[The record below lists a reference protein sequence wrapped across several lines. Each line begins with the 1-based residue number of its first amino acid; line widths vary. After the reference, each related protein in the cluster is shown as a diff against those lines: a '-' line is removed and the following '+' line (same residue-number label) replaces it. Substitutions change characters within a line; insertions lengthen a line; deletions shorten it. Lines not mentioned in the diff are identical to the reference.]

1 MIANR
6 LVKIETNTYPLLID
20 IDFMLSGYECV
31 YGAGCGGINGDP
43 QAGCCHLGA
52 EVEEE
57 EVDVV
62 QNYVQ
67 LLNQGNWENYTA
79 NWLVRKREGWKDW
92 LPWSKPSYNTAINP
106 LSDTCVFQNS
116 KDFSGGAGW
125 ALHLAAKARGESHV
139 GTKPY
144 ICWSIPLRLQ
154 WVDDVESWLLSSHTR
169 GDWGGDDDWL
179 VWWCIDTSSE
189 DIPFTV
195 AWNNE
200 SPLYQRHE
208 EEIATMLALEEIE
221 PEPLF
226 ELLDHLWERKP
237 QVVTPVE
244 ITWG

>member
-1 MIANR
+1 MRI
-6 LVKIETNTYPLLID
+6 LI
-20 IDFMLSGYECV
+20 
-31 YGAGCGGINGDP
+31 
-43 QAGCCHLGA
+43 
-52 EVEEE
+52 
-57 EVDVV
+57 
-62 QNYVQ
+62 
-67 LLNQGNWENYTA
+67 T
-79 NWLVRKREGWKDW
+79 
-92 LPWSKPSYNTAINP
+92 
-106 LSDTCVFQNS
+106 
-116 KDFSGGAGW
+116 GGAGFIGTN
-125 ALHLAAKARGESHV
+125 LIVKLMGDHTISSIDNYSTGKKENHHEGVEYVEGDIFDIKNNFNPEFDIVFHLAAKARGESHV

-208 EEIATMLALEEIE
+208 EEIATMQALEELE